1 MKRSDLTS
9 ATGWTMIARLAHPY
23 RRKFA
28 VVALLALVATGTDL
42 VAPLIYRE
50 AVNDIAGLFVSDHRR
65 TANGSTDDAASSIDE
80 GAPPAIPQ
88 TAAREPHRRG
98 HVAPRTSDQTF
109 RTLLWSVVLLFFLN
123 ILSHFCMLAADQ
135 KTVRLASQIESD
147 FIGSTFAHVLSLP
160 LRFFATRSSGTLAKQ
175 IDQSDEVAP
184 VVTALAKDIVPS
196 IISMIGVI
204 VIMLSQ
210 NWSLTIAALALLPI
224 YTLVV
229 IRSSGRLQTGLAR
242 YYEMW
247 DGVSSRIQDA
257 LGAIKTVKLSGAEER
272 EATRFRRH
280 SADAYQTYV
289 ERNALA
295 NRYLFLQSVLSYL
308 SQALILGY
316 GGWLVLKHRLTPGDV
331 VMFVVYLD
339 HLYAPVESLTELY
352 VTVQEH
358 FASLAR
364 ATRLAELPTESQ
376 TGTTPQPGA
385 GAVEFSH
392 VCFSHVPGRPVL
404 CDVSFH
410 LPAKRLTALVG
421 PSGAG
426 KTTAADLLMRL
437 YEPDSGAILLD
448 GQSIGELQPSR
459 LRHEF
464 GVVAADG
471 AIFRGSLAENIR
483 YKRADATDEE
493 ITDAAH
499 AAGLEATLSRLPEG
513 LDTLVGEGG
522 MGLSVG
528 ERQRLQIA
536 RAIVGR
542 PRVLIL
548 DEATANLDYATEIA
562 IREALLSR
570 HEQPTTLVITH
581 RYSMAEI
588 CSQVIVL
595 ERGRVI
601 AQGSP
606 ADLVATCP
614 WFADFAA
621 SARDPEPATEVH
633 DVLADAADGLVGDED
648 AHATEED
655 DGIEE
660 EGREI

>member
-1 MKRSDLTS
+1 MTP
-9 ATGWTMIARLAHPY
+9 ATGWTMIAQLARPY

-28 VVALLALVATGTDL
+28 AVALLALVATGTDL

-50 AVNDIAGLFVSDHRR
+50 AVNDIAGLFVAGPHGTTNVTSEESANVMDDVAPLKAP
-65 TANGSTDDAASSIDE
+65 TAS
-80 GAPPAIPQ
+80 
-88 TAAREPHRRG
+88 REPHRRS
-98 HVAPRTSDQTF
+98 HVAPRTSEQTF
-109 RTLLWSVVLLFFLN
+109 RTLIWSVVLLFSLN

-135 KTVRLASQIESD
+135 KTVRLASAIESD
-147 FIGSTFAHVLSLP
+147 FIGGTFAHVLALP

-196 IISMIGVI
+196 IISMVGVI
-204 VIMLSQ
+204 IIMLSQ

-229 IRSSGRLQTGLAR
+229 IRSSGRLQTGLVR

-257 LGAIKTVKLSGAEER
+257 LGAIKTVKLSGAEQR
-272 EATRFRRH
+272 EAARFRRQ
-280 SADAYQTYV
+280 SAEAYQTYV

-295 NRYLFLQSVLSYL
+295 NRYLFLQSFLSYL

-364 ATRLAELPTESQ
+364 ATRLKDWPTESV
-376 TGTTPQPGA
+376 TGTSPQPGP

-392 VCFSHVPGRPVL
+392 VCFSHVAGRPVL
-404 CDVSFH
+404 SDVSFQ
-410 LPAKRLTALVG
+410 LPPKRLTALVG

-448 GQSIGELQPSR
+448 GQPIGDLRPSS

-471 AIFRGSLAENIR
+471 AIFRGSLADNIR
-483 YKRADATDEE
+483 YKRADATDED
-493 ITDAAH
+493 IVQAAH
-499 AAGLEATLSRLPEG
+499 AAGLESTLSRLPDG

-562 IREALLSR
+562 IRDALLSR
-570 HEQPTTLVITH
+570 REHPTTLVITH

-588 CSQVIVL
+588 CSHVIVL

-606 ADLVATCP
+606 DELIATCP

-621 SARDPEPATEVH
+621 SAREPEPESSSRDVPEDARDDGLPDEESDDPEDVEDTE
-633 DVLADAADGLVGDED
+633 DED
-648 AHATEED
+648 SDAPEN
-655 DGIEE
+655 
-660 EGREI
+660 